1 MEVSQLERSFLF
13 RCNALLIISPK
24 EGESYPL
31 AIERP
36 IIMYLF
42 LWQIE
47 FLLRIEMFLYQLR
60 PNIRLL

>member
-36 IIMYLF
+36 IIMYP
-42 LWQIE
+42 QI
-47 FLLRIEMFLYQLR
+47 R
-60 PNIRLL
+60 N